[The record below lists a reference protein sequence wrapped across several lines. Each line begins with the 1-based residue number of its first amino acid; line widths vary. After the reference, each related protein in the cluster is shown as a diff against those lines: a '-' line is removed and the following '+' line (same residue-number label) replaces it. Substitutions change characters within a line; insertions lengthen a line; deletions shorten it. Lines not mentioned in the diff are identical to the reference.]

1 MTLAGMPG
9 PLSMMMIL
17 SPFTSTEM
25 IGVIPASSQASK
37 PLSISSLTTTSGHS
51 QTSCPVWFTSSRR
64 VQNSIS
70 RET

>member
-9 PLSMMMIL
+9 PLSAMMIL

-37 PLSISSLTTTSGHS
+37 PLSISSFKTTSGQS
-51 QTSCPVWFTSSRR
+51 PAACPV
-64 VQNSIS
+64 
-70 RET
+70 